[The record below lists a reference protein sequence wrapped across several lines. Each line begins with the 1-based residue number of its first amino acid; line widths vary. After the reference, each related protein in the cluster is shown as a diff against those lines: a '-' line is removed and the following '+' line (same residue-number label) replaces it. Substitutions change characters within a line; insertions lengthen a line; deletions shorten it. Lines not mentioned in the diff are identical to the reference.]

1 MSTLPSLPDLHL
13 PDAVKLPDL
22 GSIFSTGL
30 ENAIPGASAV
40 SAVSSALGGDTLLS
54 KITTANA
61 IAIILGLILI
71 AAGVFSFDKVQQTV
85 GYAAKAA
92 AV

>member
-1 MSTLPSLPDLHL
+1 MSTLPSLPNLSNL
-13 PDAVKLPDL
+13 KLPDL

-30 ENAIPGASAV
+30 ENAIPGASLA
-40 SAVSSALGGDTLLS
+40 SSVAPVLGGDTLVS
-54 KITTANA
+54 KLTTANA
-61 IAIILGLILI
+61 VAIILGLILI